1 MDATD
6 RAIAL
11 TLMHGG
17 RDRLSADEIRDA
29 ARRLEC
35 STRTVYRYLSSI
47 GRAHGLLDT
56 INAK

>member
-17 RDRLSADEIRDA
+17 RDRLTADEIRDA

-47 GRAHGLLDT
+47 GRARYLLD
-56 INAK
+56 AKSAK